1 MEEEKNIR
9 FNIFVNG
16 SDFIIFLA
24 TKNFP
29 TSIRHFLVK
38 YKSAREALIL
48 AASLKDRLEEEVRTY
63 SADNNLTVQTIDFLY
78 AGPHMRGRHS
88 LILAFTEAGIFTFV
102 FKLSDAEMHFLDG
115 KTVQQIALE
124 KKKLVYRLYIR
135 AVTEEGELEEGKY
148 LVSKRVLERKWH
160 KETLEKLINK
170 NLPLL
175 TATK

>member
-1 MEEEKNIR
+1 MQGPICEGDIR
-9 FNIFVNG
+9 LF
-16 SDFIIFLA
+16 SRSR
-24 TKNFP
+24 K
-29 TSIRHFLVK
+29 
-38 YKSAREALIL
+38 RE
-48 AASLKDRLEEEVRTY
+48 
-63 SADNNLTVQTIDFLY
+63 F
-78 AGPHMRGRHS
+78 
-88 LILAFTEAGIFTFV
+88 FTFV

-115 KTVQQIALE
+115 ETVQQIALE

-148 LVSKRVLERKWH
+148 LVSKRVLGRKWH

>member
-1 MEEEKNIR
+1 M
-9 FNIFVNG
+9 
-16 SDFIIFLA
+16 
-24 TKNFP
+24 
-29 TSIRHFLVK
+29 
-38 YKSAREALIL
+38 
-48 AASLKDRLEEEVRTY
+48 
-63 SADNNLTVQTIDFLY
+63 IDFLY

-124 KKKLVYRLYIR
+124 KKKLVYRLHIR

-148 LVSKRVLERKWH
+148 LVSKRVLGRKWH

-175 TATK
+175 TAKK

>member
-1 MEEEKNIR
+1 M
-9 FNIFVNG
+9 
-16 SDFIIFLA
+16 
-24 TKNFP
+24 
-29 TSIRHFLVK
+29 
-38 YKSAREALIL
+38 
-48 AASLKDRLEEEVRTY
+48 AASLKERLEKEVKTY
-63 SADNNLTVQTIDFLY
+63 SEDNNLTVQTIDFLY

-115 KTVQQIALE
+115 KMVQQIALE
-124 KKKLVYRLYIR
+124 KKTLVYRLYIR

-148 LVSKRVLERKWH
+148 LVSKRVLGRKWH

>member
-1 MEEEKNIR
+1 
-9 FNIFVNG
+9 
-16 SDFIIFLA
+16 
-24 TKNFP
+24 
-29 TSIRHFLVK
+29 
-38 YKSAREALIL
+38 
-48 AASLKDRLEEEVRTY
+48 
-63 SADNNLTVQTIDFLY
+63 
-78 AGPHMRGRHS
+78 MRGRHS
-88 LILAFTEAGIFTFV
+88 LVLAFTEAGIFTFV

-148 LVSKRVLERKWH
+148 LVSKRVLGRKWH

>member
-1 MEEEKNIR
+1 
-9 FNIFVNG
+9 
-16 SDFIIFLA
+16 
-24 TKNFP
+24 
-29 TSIRHFLVK
+29 
-38 YKSAREALIL
+38 
-48 AASLKDRLEEEVRTY
+48 
-63 SADNNLTVQTIDFLY
+63 LTVQTIDFLY

-115 KTVQQIALE
+115 ETVQQIALE

-148 LVSKRVLERKWH
+148 LVSKRVLGRKWH

>member
-1 MEEEKNIR
+1 MKGNNLIL
-9 FNIFVNG
+9 FKYQK
-16 SDFIIFLA
+16 
-24 TKNFP
+24 TFP
-29 TSIRHFLVK
+29 TSTRHFLVK

-48 AASLKDRLEEEVRTY
+48 AASLKDRLVKEVRTY

-115 KTVQQIALE
+115 ETVQQIALE

-148 LVSKRVLERKWH
+148 LVSKRVLGRKWH

>member
-1 MEEEKNIR
+1 M
-9 FNIFVNG
+9 
-16 SDFIIFLA
+16 
-24 TKNFP
+24 
-29 TSIRHFLVK
+29 
-38 YKSAREALIL
+38 
-48 AASLKDRLEEEVRTY
+48 AASLKERLEKEVKTY
-63 SADNNLTVQTIDFLY
+63 SEDNNLTVQTIDFLY

-124 KKKLVYRLYIR
+124 KKTLVYRLYIR

-148 LVSKRVLERKWH
+148 LVSKRVLGRKWH

>member
-1 MEEEKNIR
+1 MYSFFALQK
-9 FNIFVNG
+9 
-16 SDFIIFLA
+16 
-24 TKNFP
+24 TFP

-48 AASLKDRLEEEVRTY
+48 AASLKDRLEEEVKTY

-88 LILAFTEAGIFTFV
+88 LVFAFTEAGIFTFV

-148 LVSKRVLERKWH
+148 LVSKRVLGRKWH

>member
-1 MEEEKNIR
+1 M
-9 FNIFVNG
+9 
-16 SDFIIFLA
+16 
-24 TKNFP
+24 
-29 TSIRHFLVK
+29 
-38 YKSAREALIL
+38 
-48 AASLKDRLEEEVRTY
+48 AASLKERLEKEVRTY
-63 SADNNLTVQTIDFLY
+63 SEDNNLTVQTIDFLY

-124 KKKLVYRLYIR
+124 KKTLVYRLYIR
-135 AVTEEGELEEGKY
+135 AVTEDGELEEGKY
-148 LVSKRVLERKWH
+148 LVSKRVLGRKWH

>member
-1 MEEEKNIR
+1 MYSFFALQK
-9 FNIFVNG
+9 
-16 SDFIIFLA
+16 
-24 TKNFP
+24 TFP
-29 TSIRHFLVK
+29 TSTRHFLVK

-102 FKLSDAEMHFLDG
+102 FKLSDAEMHFLDRE
-115 KTVQQIALE
+115 TVQQIALE

-148 LVSKRVLERKWH
+148 LVSKRVLGRKWH

>member
-1 MEEEKNIR
+1 M
-9 FNIFVNG
+9 
-16 SDFIIFLA
+16 
-24 TKNFP
+24 
-29 TSIRHFLVK
+29 
-38 YKSAREALIL
+38 
-48 AASLKDRLEEEVRTY
+48 AASLKERLEKEVKIY
-63 SADNNLTVQTIDFLY
+63 SEDNNLTVQTIDFLY

-124 KKKLVYRLYIR
+124 KKTLVYRLYIR

-148 LVSKRVLERKWH
+148 LVSKRVLGRKWH

>member
-1 MEEEKNIR
+1 M
-9 FNIFVNG
+9 
-16 SDFIIFLA
+16 
-24 TKNFP
+24 
-29 TSIRHFLVK
+29 
-38 YKSAREALIL
+38 
-48 AASLKDRLEEEVRTY
+48 AASLKERLEKEVRTY
-63 SADNNLTVQTIDFLY
+63 SEDNNLTVQTIDFLY

-124 KKKLVYRLYIR
+124 KKTLVYRLYIR
-135 AVTEEGELEEGKY
+135 AVIEDGELEEGKY
-148 LVSKRVLERKWH
+148 LVSKRVLGRKWH

>member
-1 MEEEKNIR
+1 M
-9 FNIFVNG
+9 
-16 SDFIIFLA
+16 
-24 TKNFP
+24 
-29 TSIRHFLVK
+29 
-38 YKSAREALIL
+38 
-48 AASLKDRLEEEVRTY
+48 AASLKDRLEEEVKTY
-63 SADNNLTVQTIDFLY
+63 SADNNLTIQTIDFLY

-148 LVSKRVLERKWH
+148 LVSKRVLGRKWH

-170 NLPLL
+170 KPSITNCN
-175 TATK
+175 KIRKVG

>member
-1 MEEEKNIR
+1 MYSFFALQK
-9 FNIFVNG
+9 
-16 SDFIIFLA
+16 
-24 TKNFP
+24 TFP
-29 TSIRHFLVK
+29 TSTRHFLVK

-48 AASLKDRLEEEVRTY
+48 AASLKDRLEEEVKTY
-63 SADNNLTVQTIDFLY
+63 SADNNLTIQTIDFLY

-148 LVSKRVLERKWH
+148 LVSKRVLGRKWH

>member
-1 MEEEKNIR
+1 M
-9 FNIFVNG
+9 
-16 SDFIIFLA
+16 
-24 TKNFP
+24 
-29 TSIRHFLVK
+29 
-38 YKSAREALIL
+38 
-48 AASLKDRLEEEVRTY
+48 AASLKERLEKEVRTY
-63 SADNNLTVQTIDFLY
+63 SEDNNLTVKTIDFLY

-124 KKKLVYRLYIR
+124 KKTLVYRLYIR

-148 LVSKRVLERKWH
+148 LVSKRVLGRKWH

>member
-1 MEEEKNIR
+1 MYSFFALQK
-9 FNIFVNG
+9 
-16 SDFIIFLA
+16 
-24 TKNFP
+24 TFP

-48 AASLKDRLEEEVRTY
+48 AASLKDRLEEEVKTY

-88 LILAFTEAGIFTFV
+88 LVLAFTEAGIFTFV

-148 LVSKRVLERKWH
+148 LVSKRVLGRKWH

>member
-1 MEEEKNIR
+1 M
-9 FNIFVNG
+9 
-16 SDFIIFLA
+16 
-24 TKNFP
+24 
-29 TSIRHFLVK
+29 
-38 YKSAREALIL
+38 
-48 AASLKDRLEEEVRTY
+48 AASLKERLEKEVKTY
-63 SADNNLTVQTIDFLY
+63 SEDNNLTVQTIDFLY

-124 KKKLVYRLYIR
+124 KKTLVYRLYIR
-135 AVTEEGELEEGKY
+135 AVTEDGELEEGKY
-148 LVSKRVLERKWH
+148 LVSKRVLGRKWH

>member
-1 MEEEKNIR
+1 
-9 FNIFVNG
+9 
-16 SDFIIFLA
+16 
-24 TKNFP
+24 
-29 TSIRHFLVK
+29 
-38 YKSAREALIL
+38 
-48 AASLKDRLEEEVRTY
+48 
-63 SADNNLTVQTIDFLY
+63 TIDFLY

-148 LVSKRVLERKWH
+148 LVSKRVLGRKWH

>member
-1 MEEEKNIR
+1 MSI
-9 FNIFVNG
+9 
-16 SDFIIFLA
+16 
-24 TKNFP
+24 KNFP
-29 TSIRHFLVK
+29 YFPRHFLVK

-48 AASLKDRLEEEVRTY
+48 AASLKDRLEKEVRTY
-63 SADNNLTVQTIDFLY
+63 SADNDLTVQTIDFLY
-78 AGPHMRGRHS
+78 VLHMRGRHS

-148 LVSKRVLERKWH
+148 LVSKRVLGRKWH